1 MPKLPTEADLGP
13 SPSLESRRGIASYD
27 VSPVARGQQAIAS
40 GLLSIGGAGVNTGL
54 EMIARENRQ
63 AETLQD
69 AQAQA
74 DLLTASAKRRSQI
87 GDATDAAELEKIHR
101 EGAQAD
107 LEAAANRITDPNRR
121 ALFLERARPTIE
133 TLGTAAKDK
142 AFNIT
147 SDQTRASTLQKLE
160 ELKKTAIND
169 QDPEKKAGYID
180 AGNALISGMEKEGYI
195 TAVQAQQQREAWGR
209 SYAVDALNAMNPQA
223 RLAAARG
230 GWEGALIQRESSNNP
245 RIVNGLGYTGLYQFG
260 APLLKTLGLYTPGA
274 GENLQTWSTTKVKDD
289 PTKWSGSFNIPGFP
303 GVRTLSD
310 FRENPEAQRAAFQA
324 STAYYDKEI
333 DRRGLGKFIGQTVNG
348 VPITRE
354 GIYTAAHLGGIAGTD
369 SWLRGGADRGDAN
382 GSKISQY
389 ARMAAQA
396 GPGAGDPN
404 ERSLARYLDP
414 QQRLALANGATRD
427 LVNQDRAAQNAQANE
442 AATVRS
448 LMKDDEA
455 SIMAQGAPLAT
466 ITPERVSAS
475 LGPAAAE
482 QFAQSRAQAVQFHDA
497 TNDWS
502 QIPLEEIR
510 ARLVTLRP
518 APGAQ
523 GFEAAQRLFSVAEDQ
538 AAKIQK
544 ERQQDPAAA
553 ADRTPEVR
561 AALQNATLDRPDT
574 YQAVAKARAIAQE
587 RLRIPEDL
595 RVPMTRAE
603 AQQVARPLEL
613 AQQGGDP
620 REIRDV
626 LTDTVKQLQTAF
638 GDQSDT
644 ALQQVI
650 KEAHIGRAGAEMAAV
665 VLRKLANREM
675 PTPQDARALDQAQQT
690 SAADRAVAGV
700 APAAPATGGPL
711 PLNFDATAGA
721 TGTDYLNPQ
730 PAVPARPTFPTP
742 DAGAIDMLRKKP
754 DLARQFDRTYGP
766 GASERVLAITG
777 RP

>member
-1 MPKLPTEADLGP
+1 MPKLPSETDLGP
-13 SPSLESRRGIASYD
+13 SPSFESRRGIASYD
-27 VSPVARGQQAIAS
+27 ATPLAKGALAIGQAAQQAGGA
-40 GLLSIGGAGVNTGL
+40 LLSVGISKL
-54 EMIARENRQ
+54 EQERRQ
-63 AETLQD
+63 DETLQD

-74 DLLTASAKRRSQI
+74 DLLTASAKRRSAI
-87 GDATDAAELEKIHR
+87 SDATDATDLEKLNR

-107 LEAAANRITDPNRR
+107 LEAAANRISDPNRR

-147 SDQTRASTLQKLE
+147 SDATRAGVLQQLDD
-160 ELKKTAIND
+160 LKKTAIND
-169 QDPEKKAGYID
+169 QDPDKKAGYID
-180 AGNALISGMEKEGYI
+180 AGNKLISGLEKEGYL
-195 TAVQAQQQREAWGR
+195 TSVQAQQQREAWGR

-230 GWEGALIQRESSNNP
+230 GYEGALIQRESSNNP
-245 RIVNGLGYTGLYQFG
+245 RIVNSLGYAGLYQFG
-260 APLLKTLGLYTPGA
+260 APLLQTLGLYTPGA
-274 GENLQTWSTTKVKDD
+274 SEDLKGWSTSSKDA
-289 PTKWSGSFNIPGFP
+289 PGKWSGTFNIPGFP

-310 FRENPEAQRAAFQA
+310 FRENPEAQRAAFLA

-333 DRRGLGKFIGQTVNG
+333 ERRGLGQFIGKTVNG

-354 GIYTAAHLGGIAGTD
+354 GIYTAAHLGGIQGTD
-369 SWLRGGADRGDAN
+369 SWLRGGADANDRN
-382 GSKISQY
+382 GSKISSY

-442 AATVRS
+442 TATVRS

-455 SIMAQGAPLAT
+455 SIMAQGAPLGQ
-466 ITPERVSAS
+466 ITPERVSAA
-475 LGPAAAE
+475 LGPTAAE
-482 QFAQSRAQAVQFHDA
+482 EFARGRAQAVAFHDA

-502 QIPLEEIR
+502 QIPIEEIR
-510 ARLVTLRP
+510 ARLGTLKP
-518 APGAQ
+518 AAGVP
-523 GFEAAQRLFSVAEDQ
+523 GFENADRLFSVAEKQ
-538 AAKIQK
+538 AAEIQK
-544 ERQQDPAAA
+544 QRQMDPAAA

-561 AALQNATLDRPDT
+561 AALQNASLDRPET

-626 LTDTVKQLQTAF
+626 LTDTVKQLQAGF

-675 PTPQDARALDQAQQT
+675 PTAQDARALDQAQQS

-700 APAAPATGGPL
+700 APASPAGGGAL
-711 PLNFDATAGA
+711 PLNFDPTAGA
-721 TGTDYLNPQ
+721 TGTDYLNPAP
-730 PAVPARPTFPTP
+730 PAPARPTFPTP